1 MKWSPRGSFSA
12 LPRCPCFDRI
22 HVWCL
27 RKIRCHGSV
36 DCQFNQGSCSFLE
49 MFIWK
54 TCLYSNTWALLNILH
69 FVFFHTVFSN
79 FSYCLYNFL
88 LCHDDTVK
96 SVGQDLCVASC
107 VTEQADDFAKTFSFS
122 QCPSLNKGVSYCKAQ
137 RRSSN
142 EYVCTC
148 VHDGEGGGA
157 QRGARCP
164 PLGRVALLKKSSL
177 ATPHPR

>member
-1 MKWSPRGSFSA
+1 
-12 LPRCPCFDRI
+12 
-22 HVWCL
+22 
-27 RKIRCHGSV
+27 
-36 DCQFNQGSCSFLE
+36 

-88 LCHDDTVK
+88 LRHDDTVK